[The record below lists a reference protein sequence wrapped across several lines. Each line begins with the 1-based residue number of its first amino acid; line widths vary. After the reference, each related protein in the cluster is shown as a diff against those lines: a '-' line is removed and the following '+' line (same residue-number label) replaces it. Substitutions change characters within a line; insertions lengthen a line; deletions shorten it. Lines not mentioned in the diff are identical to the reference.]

1 MSEGYEAL
9 RSGAAWL
16 DLSPRGRIVATGD
29 DRARLLHAITT
40 NHIQGLGPGAGC
52 YAFLLNVQGQIQADL
67 NILCFADRFLL
78 DTEPEAAE
86 RVLAHIDKYIIA
98 DDVALEDARERLT
111 AVAVEGPRAEAV
123 MASLGAPAPAADYAH
138 EAWNGRIVQRASSTG
153 APGFRLFLDAAGR
166 ARLVEELERAGAR
179 PATAAEARIV
189 RLEHGRPRYGE
200 DILETTLPQESRQMH
215 AVHFNKGCYLGQE
228 IVERVRARGRV
239 NRLLAALDIHA
250 EEPPAPRTRL
260 NAGGADA
267 GEITSAAYSP
277 ALARVVALA
286 YVRAPHAEPGTELDA
301 GGIAARVR

>member
-98 DDVALEDARERLT
+98 DDVTLEDARERLT
-111 AVAVEGPRAEAV
+111 AVAVEGPEAESV

-138 EAWNGRIVQRASSTG
+138 AAWNARIVQRASSTG
-153 APGFRLFLDAAGR
+153 APGFRLFLDAADR